1 MSVEANEPR
10 EALSLSLSLFSVFQ
24 FFSFSVFQF
33 FSFSVF
39 QFFSFSVFQ
48 IFSSPAFPPQPLP
61 RGCGILPQSEC
72 FVKA

>member
-33 FSFSVF
+33 FSFSDF
-39 QFFSFSVFQ
+39 QFSSVSPSA
-48 IFSSPAFPPQPLP
+48 SSPWLWHPAA
-61 RGCGILPQSEC
+61 E
-72 FVKA
+72 